1 MVCPVADGVAIA
13 WAVSEHL
20 INLGAATLFATHFAQ
35 LSELAALY
43 PTARLW
49 HFEAAVRGGAR
60 QRLEF
65 TYRLLPGAQTGSHYG
80 LTLASAVCMPPHVIA
95 EARRIVAAVDAD
107 ARQPA
112 GPITPEPQSSGLR
125 TGAGPSTGAATG
137 SEQRKEGD
145 GGGSCEARRALRSLA
160 HRVQCVAR
168 AWAGDP
174 GGVDLAAQLAPLQR
188 EARQLLAPAG
198 GLGDSGAGASGAS
211 G

>member
-1 MVCPVADGVAIA
+1 MVCPAADGVAIA
-13 WAVSEHL
+13 WAISEHL
-20 INLGAATLFATHFAQ
+20 INLGASTLFATHFAQ

-60 QRLEF
+60 QRLDF
-65 TYRLLPGAQTGSHYG
+65 TYRLLPGAQAGSHYG
-80 LTLASAVCMPPHVIA
+80 LTLASAVCMPPHVAA
-95 EARRIVAAVDAD
+95 EARRIVAAVDAA
-107 ARQPA
+107 ARQPT
-112 GPITPEPQSSGLR
+112 GRITPEPHSSGSR

-137 SEQRKEGD
+137 SGHETGEE
-145 GGGSCEARRALRSLA
+145 GGGSCEARRAQRSLA

-174 GGVDLAAQLAPLQR
+174 CGVDLAAQLAPLQR

-198 GLGDSGAGASGAS
+198 CLGDSRAGASGAS